1 VVIDAGPLLGGA
13 PAGLPAAA
21 RLPGA
26 RLLID
31 SRDLV
36 VFLLGEGRR

>member
-1 VVIDAGPLLGGA
+1 MVIDAGPLPGEA
-13 PAGLPAAA
+13 PAGLAAAA

-26 RLLID
+26 RLLIN

-36 VFLLGEGRR
+36 VFLLGEGPG